1 MKHWAIR
8 WMVQSMM
15 RMTMQI
21 RRINDEK
28 QKANKKNEEENG
40 KNHQRV
46 SGIKMQRSCER
57 EIKFVYVHFLC
68 IAWISM
74 SDIRI
79 RNYVWRN
86 LIILRLRSMKWMAT
100 REPLAVLICCRFLT
114 RATLFSS
121 IRIRKT
127 MMLPNDASMVRWWH

>member
-1 MKHWAIR
+1 
-8 WMVQSMM
+8 
-15 RMTMQI
+15 MTMRI
-21 RRINDEK
+21 RQTNDE

-46 SGIKMQRSCER
+46 SVIKRSSER
-57 EIKFVYVHFLC
+57 EIKFVYVHFQC

-100 REPLAVLICCRFLT
+100 REPLAVLICCRFLI

-127 MMLPNDASMVRWWH
+127 

>member
-1 MKHWAIR
+1 MGR
-8 WMVQSMM
+8 Q
-15 RMTMQI
+15 T
-21 RRINDEK
+21 NDEK
-28 QKANKKNEEENG
+28 QKANKKNEEENR

-46 SGIKMQRSCER
+46 SGIKRQRSSER

-79 RNYVWRN
+79 RNYVWKN
-86 LIILRLRSMKWMAT
+86 LIILRLRSMKWMET
-100 REPLAVLICCRFLT
+100 REPLAVLICCRFLIKEI
-114 RATLFSS
+114 LFSS

-127 MMLPNDASMVRWWH
+127 MMLPNDASMVRLWHWMRRKVN